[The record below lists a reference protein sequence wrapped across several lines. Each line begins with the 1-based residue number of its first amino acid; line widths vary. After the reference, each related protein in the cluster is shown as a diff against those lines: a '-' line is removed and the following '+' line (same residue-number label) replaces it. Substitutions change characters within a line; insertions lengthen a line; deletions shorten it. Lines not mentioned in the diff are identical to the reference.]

1 MEASAMNRFS
11 NGWLI
16 FVAALLA
23 AGCVKETRPL
33 PVLQATQATTEVPAE
48 QLLDVGVH
56 ILDPG
61 VPKGVEEDPELMDKT
76 RIYPEIRQAEARYI
90 AMQLRDT
97 LEDTGHWGTA
107 RVVPQ
112 TVQSFDL
119 TVDGRIVE
127 SNGAYLKLVVTARDA
142 TGAVW
147 FEDREYEGRAD
158 TRAYKDDYTSE
169 RDPFENVYVAIADD
183 LLAARAERSAG
194 DLENVRRVSKLRF
207 AADFAPVAFSQYLEK
222 DQKTDEYKVLRL
234 PAEDDVLLKRVEQ
247 IRERD
252 YGMIDTVSENYA
264 AFSERLED
272 PYTSWRRYTYD
283 EIIAE
288 EKLKAQARNRMI
300 LGAAAVAAAVLVPD
314 SCQSNNCDRVADAAR
329 YGGVA
334 GGVAAVISG
343 YRKREEA
350 KIHTESLKEISGSFQ
365 VEAAPLIVDVEGRT
379 LRLTGTAEEQ
389 YAEWRRL
396 LHDLYRE
403 ETGLVPATPP
413 PAPAA
418 DTTLPAA
425 ETSGAG

>member
-1 MEASAMNRFS
+1 MNRASALWM
-11 NGWLI
+11 I
-16 FVAALLA
+16 FAAVLFA
-23 AGCVKETRPL
+23 GGCVKETRPL
-33 PVLQATQATTEVPAE
+33 PILQATQATIEIPSE

-56 ILDPG
+56 IFDPG
-61 VPKGVEEDPELMDKT
+61 VPKEVEDDPELMDKT

-97 LEDTGHWGTA
+97 LEGTGHWGTA
-107 RVVPQ
+107 RVVPA
-112 TVQSFDL
+112 TVQSFDI

-127 SNGAYLKLVVTARDA
+127 SNGAYLKLEVTAKDA
-142 TGAVW
+142 AGKTW
-147 FEDREYEGRAD
+147 FENREYEGRAD
-158 TRAYKDDYTSE
+158 TRAYKDGYYAA

-183 LLAARAERSAG
+183 LLAARGTRSPAELA
-194 DLENVRRVSKLRF
+194 NIRRVSEMRF

-222 DQKTDEYKVLRL
+222 HPKTGEYKMLRL
-234 PAEDDVLLKRVEQ
+234 PAEDDLLVKRIKQ

-264 AFSERLED
+264 AFSERLEE
-272 PYTSWRRYTYD
+272 PYTSWRSYTYD
-283 EIIAE
+283 EITAE
-288 EKLKAQARNRMI
+288 EKLKGQARNRMI
-300 LGAAAVAAAVLVPD
+300 MGAAAVAAAVLVPD
-314 SCQSNNCDRVADAAR
+314 SCGSSNCSRVANAAR
-329 YGGVA
+329 YGAVA

-365 VEAAPLIVDVEGRT
+365 NEAAPLVVDVEGRT

-396 LHDLYRE
+396 LHELYKE
-403 ETGLVPATPP
+403 ETGLVPTTP

-418 DTTLPAA
+418 DANTPAA
-425 ETSGAG
+425 QSSGAG